1 MFKRLAIAVVAIVF
15 ILVFALLFAFVFQ
28 RYSISRKPSEIQNTS
43 TLLKQVQTISEL
55 ATVKYIFEKLVILE
69 DVKWYGENRVM
80 LVAHGVVKA
89 GIDFQKLG
97 TNDLQIESY
106 TVLMVKPGYIGPFVA
121 TAKVVNPA
129 GPRYGVEATL
139 IDEGNKGRIIATAS
153 AAFRKAER

>member
-1 MFKRLAIAVVAIVF
+1 MADVFGIVQTANHSRVIEKVTPMIASPHAALHQGPIN
-15 ILVFALLFAFVFQ
+15 FALEAAAMD
-28 RYSISRKPSEIQNTS
+28 
-43 TLLKQVQTISEL
+43 EL
-55 ATVKYIFEKLVILE
+55 ERI
-69 DVKWYGENRVM
+69 
-80 LVAHGVVKA
+80 
-89 GIDFQKLG
+89 LG
-97 TNDLQIESY
+97 TSDLQIDSY